1 MNLPYIYTLNEVTPM
16 SEIPEDIR
24 HFLKTE
30 GFLNEKISLQENDS
44 LTETGVIDSIILLQL
59 VDFLEEKYHIEIPV
73 EMLTPENFDTL
84 AGISKSIMKLTQG

>member
-1 MNLPYIYTLNEVTPM
+1 MN
-16 SEIPEDIR
+16 EINEDIL

-59 VDFLEEKYHIEIPV
+59 VDFLENKYKIEIPV
-73 EMLTPENFDTL
+73 DMLTPENFDTL
-84 AGISKSIMKLTQG
+84 AGIGQTVQKLRKG

>member
-1 MNLPYIYTLNEVTPM
+1 MNEINEDTL
-16 SEIPEDIR
+16 

-59 VDFLEEKYHIEIPV
+59 VDFLENKYTIEIPV
-73 EMLTPENFDTL
+73 DMLTPENFDTL
-84 AGISKSIMKLTQG
+84 AGISQTVQKLRKG